1 MMAKVMGE
9 IRIVMGFRPCVFK
22 GLEGCL
28 FHGWFQRSKF
38 LGGDQRPVGL
48 VELPNGLMVEAD
60 PKEVRF
66 LETDACDMR

>member
-1 MMAKVMGE
+1 MAKVMGE
-9 IRIVMGFRPCVFK
+9 IQIKMGYRPCEFK
-22 GLEGCL
+22 GLKGCL

-48 VELPNGLMVEAD
+48 VELYDGRMIEAD

-66 LETDACDMR
+66 FETDTDDMW